1 MSNDE
6 VITSSSNSKIKK
18 VSSLLKKPSLRKKEN
33 VYVVEGLRMVT
44 EAPRQDIVSVYVSSE
59 LLSQDNKKDNISLFL
74 DDCKKKC
81 VEINVIA
88 PSLLKNISE
97 TVTPQGVVA
106 IVKRRDDEDFRDKC
120 TFLILEDIQDP
131 GNLGT
136 LIRTA
141 EAAGID
147 MVIMS
152 EGCVDLYNPK
162 VIRSTM
168 GTIYRIPYLVCKDRA
183 GFTDIIKELKTNG
196 VKIYGG
202 CLTDSKRYTDADMTG
217 KCGIVIGN
225 EGNGITEDTLRLIEK
240 VHIPMKGEIES
251 LNASVAGSI
260 LMYEIN
266 RQRTN

>member
-1 MSNDE
+1 MNSEN
-6 VITSSSNSKIKK
+6 VITSSSNPRIKK
-18 VSSLLKKPSLRKKEN
+18 VSSLLKKSSLRKKEN

-44 EAPRQDIVSVYVSSE
+44 EAPRQDIISVYVSSDI
-59 LLSQDNKKDNISLFL
+59 LSRDNSNISLFL
-74 DDCKKKC
+74 DGCKKKG
-81 VEINVIA
+81 VETNVIA
-88 PSLLKNISE
+88 PSLLKGISE

-106 IVKRRDDEDFRDKC
+106 VVKRREEDDFRDKS

-141 EAAGID
+141 EAAGMD

-152 EGCVDLYNPK
+152 EGCVDIYNPK

-168 GTIYRIPYLVCKDRA
+168 GTIYRIPYYVCKGRA
-183 GFTDIIKELKTNG
+183 DFTDIIREIKDCG
-196 VKIYGG
+196 VRIYGG
-202 CLTDSKRYTDADMTG
+202 CLTDSKRYTNVDMTG

-225 EGNGITEDTLRLIEK
+225 EGNGITDETLGMIEK